1 VSHGL
6 YLSGSIDDLQGENQG
21 QRNDV
26 ANAIMSGAVRSK
38 KSIVD
43 GLSVATSLDEER
55 SEGDRALG
63 LTTSPSTAD
72 GDSLGGGVF
81 FQRGNWESSFRVRQ
95 SNYNRRYLDYRRN
108 SNGIID
114 TFQVAQKIVEEL
126 ERQDALSLEWVN
138 EYYYRRVGIK
148 TALARDVDE
157 QDYRVSGVG
166 LKENHQ
172 DEVVVNL
179 SFRYSSKDSV
189 TFRHKYLW
197 KWDDQTYKG
206 ATVSRG
212 RQISQRREFDM
223 TVQQRVFAHT
233 NATVKYS
240 AGLTQDFA
248 ENQFNDNDRD
258 RYVVDSSVK
267 LATDWSGKFRTSMS
281 LSYNHVEDISIRQS
295 RSANNNE
302 KDTYEIVPGYFW
314 PLAGW
319 LDLQQDFRISIQ
331 FTNYVFSGYPGVS
344 RQDDYNKRG
353 NLNTRVTLR
362 PNPRLSC
369 TISHDYSAKFNAS
382 RTRTDVTGT
391 DFYARDLEQRI
402 STIDLALTYRATE
415 WFKLEGAS
423 YRTKDLKDTFGVSPN
438 TRDTRSGEIWL
449 GAVVNKTWGST
460 RNKVLAATV
469 RRYYANGPNVQE
481 SNAQY
486 WDADMSFRWKF

>member
-38 KSIVD
+38 MSIVD
-43 GLSVATSLDEER
+43 GLSVATSLYEER